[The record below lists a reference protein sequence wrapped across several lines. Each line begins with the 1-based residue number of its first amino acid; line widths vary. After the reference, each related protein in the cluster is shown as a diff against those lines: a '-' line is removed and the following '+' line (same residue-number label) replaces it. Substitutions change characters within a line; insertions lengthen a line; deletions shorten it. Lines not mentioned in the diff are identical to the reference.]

1 MNNIFFRLLPAAVLC
16 LPLLAVG
23 QTGRADP
30 AAAKASAPALR
41 YQSAFAD
48 YKPWQD
54 ASPGDW
60 RALNDAL
67 RAQAA
72 GGSGHAGHAMPAMP
86 AAASAP
92 PPSASKPVM
101 PHGAHHQ
108 HGGKQ

>member
-16 LPLLAVG
+16 LPLLVVG

-30 AAAKASAPALR
+30 AAAKASAPAALPVR
-41 YQSAFAD
+41 LCRLQALAGR
-48 YKPWQD
+48 Q
-54 ASPGDW
+54 PG
-60 RALNDAL
+60 RLARLNDA
-67 RAQAA
+67 RARAA
-72 GGSGHAGHAMPAMP
+72 GGSGACWTRYMPAMP

-92 PPSASKPVM
+92 APSASKPVM